1 LSTLNHRLRVSRGLP
16 MLKITVIDTPS
27 EQKLILEG
35 RLAEP
40 DLAVLESAWEHALE
54 ALGKR
59 ICIIDLTNATSID
72 PQAEGILL
80 DMKRHSA
87 QFVACGIST
96 KHQLEQLGIQCK

>member
-1 LSTLNHRLRVSRGLP
+1 

-27 EQKLILEG
+27 EQKLVLEG
-35 RLAEP
+35 KLSKP
-40 DLAVLESAWEHALE
+40 DLSVLESAWEHARV
-54 ALGKR
+54 ARGSR
-59 ICIIDLTNATSID
+59 ICIVDLTNATSID
-72 PQAEGILL
+72 PNAEGILL

>member
-1 LSTLNHRLRVSRGLP
+1 

-27 EQKLILEG
+27 EQKLVLEG
-35 RLAEP
+35 KLAKP
-40 DLAVLESAWEHALE
+40 DLSVLESAWEHARV
-54 ALGKR
+54 ARGSR
-59 ICIIDLTNATSID
+59 TCIVDLTNATSID
-72 PQAEGILL
+72 PHAEGILL

>member
-1 LSTLNHRLRVSRGLP
+1 

-27 EQKLILEG
+27 EQKLVLEG
-35 RLAEP
+35 RLGKP
-40 DLAVLESAWEHALE
+40 DLSVLEAAWERARG
-54 ALGKR
+54 ALGQR
-59 ICIIDLTNATSID
+59 ACIIDLTNATSID

-80 DMKRHSA
+80 DMKRRSA